1 MLKAV
6 IKKILFS
13 FYYKY
18 FKYKFFS
25 AIQNI
30 GTKKL
35 YIFDLDNTIANTWI
49 SYNQSYSS
57 HKSRLDSLSIFIGMK
72 KFISNIDKNNSIVII
87 LTAREYWYYSL
98 TKKWIES
105 NELNIN
111 ELIVVSKPYEKIL
124 LLKEVMINCEYYDD
138 MSYNHENNHIIFYE
152 NEIKAIKSFS
162 NISYYNY
169 DDIKKINGV
178 K

>member
-1 MLKAV
+1 
-6 IKKILFS
+6 
-13 FYYKY
+13 
-18 FKYKFFS
+18 
-25 AIQNI
+25 
-30 GTKKL
+30 
-35 YIFDLDNTIANTWI
+35 
-49 SYNQSYSS
+49 
-57 HKSRLDSLSIFIGMK
+57 MK